1 MISIKA
7 LTAAGF
13 SNKRLKQIFTATA
26 PERKGKGSRGV
37 PQQPKTDQ
45 APLLMSSPVFTPYL
59 LEKLPDNPTDWD
71 RRCYLETLI
80 RGRILEGQGRCAR
93 NFNAFATMDLAYA
106 SLPIHPLVSDLTKC
120 AMGYISLEQCETNIA
135 KLSPSSKNTLFERD
149 AKGKAIGVNFPK
161 LIEVSHNLVHSLVT
175 RRVAALATEV
185 EQQYPLMKFDP
196 YSNNQTEK
204 LRGDVMTQLTE
215 QMAGAYGYR
224 DDYEESIRQASL
236 YTTSFKFKANR
247 WDVEKQTLEESEPL
261 PAGAKKAGRVAK
273 TVLKERIVREGVRF
287 VIPHPSRVGIDISE
301 PVAKLNNDCGPK
313 WINHWEAVRVGD
325 VLDNPDYWN
334 KEALALDNT
343 LYTWFNTYA
352 SYFSQYYT
360 GLCINL
366 ENAERIN
373 PLCNAPI
380 SAAALSL
387 SNDRNA
393 QIGAWAQNYRDVGTI
408 LTQHYEKI
416 IPKDFGIGT
425 YESPVWVRFVMAA
438 NTTIVFSEIVGSCP
452 ASACS
457 YNSSYGLLISPSF
470 AMQAVQYQQMLTN
483 HLTELSHVQAQGL
496 VRIWALNTDGMSKEE
511 IERVEMAL
519 KSPDFSQLKDIV
531 IKYKR
536 KLLVDRA
543 EDPRTITEKITQ
555 IRVETASKTNEIFNN
570 IVQTLAIA
578 ERLMFFSPQELGQV
592 SPRTVTATEM
602 KAVRDTTLG
611 IRDFHLVGVKRQL
624 NADKRIIHDSYMAF
638 GSEDL
643 EVPVA
648 ERYEPDVIEA
658 AGFEIVDDGTGKPP
672 DGLYTIRGKKLGLL
686 YNYTFTT
693 KNTDDTPPE
702 AQVAQGVAQVY
713 EIASKDPIVNENLPL
728 DQRLEFI
735 NSIMEVLTPNVTKL
749 RVPAG
754 VDGKKTG
761 TSVVTQMQ
769 QQLQQFLP
777 AIGSALQQV
786 QQQQQAMDQKI
797 ATTDAGVS
805 ALAQALNRVTAT
817 LEKIAGGGNGGASSV
832 EPSTRRGEVSPGI
845 TRGARPLRGVRQA
858 TPVPAL

>member
-1 MISIKA
+1 MISIEA
-7 LTAAGF
+7 LKAAGF
-13 SNKRLKQIFTATA
+13 TNKRLKEIMTAE
-26 PERKGKGSRGV
+26 PPPRKGKA
-37 PQQPKTDQ
+37 PIQPKPGQ
-45 APLLMSSPVFTPYL
+45 APLSITSPVFQPYL
-59 LEKLPDNPTDWD
+59 LEKLPKNPTDWD
-71 RRCYLETLI
+71 RRCFLETLI
-80 RGRILEGQGRCAR
+80 RGEVIEGQMRCAK
-93 NFNAFATMDLAYA
+93 NFNAYATMDLAYA

-120 AMGYISLEQCETNIA
+120 AMGYISLDQCEANIS
-135 KLSPSSKNTLFERD
+135 KLSTSAKNTLFERD

-185 EQQYPLMKFDP
+185 YQQDPLMKYVPF
-196 YSNNQTEK
+196 SNNQTGR
-204 LRGDVMTQLTE
+204 LIGDVMTQLAE

-224 DDYEESIRQASL
+224 HDYEESIRQASL

-247 WDVEKQTLEESEPL
+247 WDVEKQVLPEYNSA
-261 PAGAKKAGRVAK
+261 PAGARKAGRAPK
-273 TVLKERIVREGVRF
+273 AELKEKIVREGVRF
-287 VIPHPSRVGIDISE
+287 VIPHPSRVGFDIAE
-301 PVAKLNNDCGPK
+301 PVSKLNNDCGPK

-343 LYTWFNTYA
+343 IYTWFQSYA

-360 GLCINL
+360 GLCVTL

-373 PLCNAPI
+373 PICNAPI

-387 SNDRNA
+387 SNDRVA
-393 QIGAWAQNYRDVGTI
+393 QIGVWAQNYRDIGTI
-408 LTQHYEKI
+408 LTQHYKKI
-416 IPKDFGIGT
+416 VPKDYGIGT
-425 YESPVWVRFVMAA
+425 YAHPVWVRFVMAA
-438 NTTIVFSEIVGSCP
+438 NTTIVFAEIVGSAP
-452 ASACS
+452 ASVNS
-457 YNSSYGLLISPSF
+457 YNASDGLLISPSF

-483 HLTELSHVQAQGL
+483 HLTELAHVQAQGL

-519 KSPDFSQLKDIV
+519 KSPDFSQLKDVV

-536 KLLVDRA
+536 KLLVERA
-543 EDPRTITEKITQ
+543 EDPRNITEKITQ

-611 IRDFHLVGVKRQL
+611 IRDFHLVGVKQQID
-624 NADKRIIHDSYMAF
+624 ADKRIIHDSYMAF

-648 ERYEPDVIEA
+648 ERYEPSVIEA
-658 AGFEIVDDGTGKPP
+658 AGFEIVDDGTGNPP

-686 YNYTFTT
+686 YNYTYTVR
-693 KNTDDTPPE
+693 NTDDTPPE
-702 AQVAQGVAQVY
+702 AAVAQGLAQLY
-713 EIASKDPIVNENLPL
+713 EILAKDPVLAENTTLE
-728 DQRLEFI
+728 QRMELF
-735 NSIMEVLTPNVTKL
+735 NSLAGIMSSNVFKL
-749 RVPAG
+749 RVPPGTDA
-754 VDGKKTG
+754 KKTG
-761 TSVVTQMQ
+761 ASVVTQMQ

-777 AIGSALQQV
+777 AVGNALKQV
-786 QQQQQAMDQKI
+786 QEQQAAMEQKI
-797 ATTDAGVS
+797 AATDAGLS
-805 ALAQALNRVTAT
+805 ALAQTLNRVSAA
-817 LEKIAGGGNGGASSV
+817 LEKMNAAPAAASSA
-832 EPSTRRGEVSPGI
+832 EPSTRKGEVAPGI
-845 TRGARPLRGVRQA
+845 ARGAPPLRRVRQA